1 MQSRYVTGIFKAFLF
16 WATVY
21 TEMEIWNTFLN
32 KKIYGYGNYFC
43 TPFSA
48 VVKQKILMD

>member
-1 MQSRYVTGIFKAFLF
+1 MQGCYVTAIFKAFLF

-32 KKIYGYGNYFC
+32 KKIYDYGKYFLLI
-43 TPFSA
+43 FF
-48 VVKQKILMD
+48 LW

>member
-1 MQSRYVTGIFKAFLF
+1 MQSCYVTGIFKAFLF

-21 TEMEIWNTFLN
+21 NEMEIWNTFLN
-32 KKIYGYGNYFC
+32 KKIDGYGNFFC
-43 TPFSA
+43 THFFA